1 MSYNQSLCKIFDYN
15 ELAFGTLHPPHVHL
29 SVCLVRQPMLAV
41 QAVQDGFV
49 SGAERLL
56 AW

>member
-1 MSYNQSLCKIFDYN
+1 MSYNQSLCQIFEYN
-15 ELAFGTLHPPHVHL
+15 ELAFGLCTLPHVHL